1 MNRSHSDEIK
11 TSRNPAFAPAREV
24 LELTVP
30 PDQPPLSLGQFLR
43 KTVRLTKR
51 QISSLKFRENGIL
64 LNGCRA
70 RTDARVKAGDLV
82 SLRLNVADGRPAQ
95 GVRDGAETLRA
106 AEGTSG
112 DPALADLPEILYE
125 DCDLLIADK
134 PPGIVCHPAG
144 AHCGDSLAEQI
155 LRYAKLHGEIWT
167 ARLIGRLDRD
177 ASGAVLF
184 AKSAEAAA
192 FLSRASAV
200 RKLYLGIAEGI
211 PREEAG
217 EICLPLAPDPSRFG
231 TMKTDPAGR
240 PAETRYRIV
249 RIGEARASGSGR
261 ADGSADAPCM
271 LAVRIRHGRT
281 HQIRVHLASI
291 GHPLFGDPLYG
302 SGTAGATRAMLHC
315 REISLI
321 RPFTQE
327 TFTVTAPYPSDW
339 PAEFRVTDPLP
350 DPPYLPL

>member
-1 MNRSHSDEIK
+1 MNRLFSDAENRTGGI
-11 TSRNPAFAPAREV
+11 PPFAPAREA

-30 PDQPPLSLGQFLR
+30 PDLPPLSLGQYL
-43 KTVRLTKR
+43 KKAAGLSAR

-64 LNGCRA
+64 LNGSRA
-70 RTDARVKAGDLV
+70 RINVPVKAGDRIR
-82 SLRLNVADGRPAQ
+82 LRLNGKAGGACQSSAKNGRVAP
-95 GVRDGAETLRA
+95 ETDA
-106 AEGTSG
+106 AG
-112 DPALADLPEILYE
+112 DLPEILYE

-231 TMKTDPAGR
+231 TMKTDPVGR

-261 ADGSADAPCM
+261 ADGSAGTPCM

-327 TFTVTAPYPSDW
+327 TLTVTAPYPSDW